1 MGHARFSLV
10 ILEINICPNLFKLQS
25 VHAPNGLIAHLFGP
39 IEGRRH
45 DAFMLG
51 ESGLIHILQRF
62 RKPNGEPYIIYGDPA
77 YGNTRNI
84 LAPFRGAR
92 LTADQQ
98 EFNSQMSKVR
108 CSVEWG
114 FGKIIQNFAY
124 LDFKKNLK
132 VLLQS
137 VAKYYVV
144 GVLLTNCHTCLYG
157 SPTSTSFNL
166 DPPSLETYLRNR

>member
-1 MGHARFSLV
+1 M
-10 ILEINICPNLFKLQS
+10 
-25 VHAPNGLIAHLFGP
+25 HAPNGLIAHLFGL
-39 IEGRRH
+39 IEGRRL

-51 ESGLIHILQRF
+51 ESGLNHILQRF
-62 RKPNGEPYIIYGDPA
+62 RKPDGEPYIIYGDPA
-77 YGNTRNI
+77 YGITRNI

-92 LTADQQ
+92 FTADHQ

-132 VLLQS
+132 VLLQP

-144 GVLLTNCHTCLYG
+144 GVLLTNGHTCLYG
-157 SPTSTSFNL
+157 SLTSTFFNL